1 MTTTTV
7 VRPSYLAAGLG
18 VLAVLMVLAIRSP
31 WSADASA
38 ARASNV
44 AVDCEP
50 AQRALVRQ
58 IVTSGD
64 PQITVQ
70 CVSGPAAQTVAYVD
84 ASGRVYQAPAA
95 LGQGGVPLAG
105 PAVVPAAYNTP
116 PAVYNT
122 PVVTEREVIREVE
135 RPAPVTRTSTSSTAR
150 AGEPKRDWKK
160 TAIVIGGSA
169 GAGAG
174 IGALIGGKKGAAIGA
189 AVGGGAGTLY
199 ELMKKK

>member
-84 ASGRVYQAPAA
+84 DSGRMYQAAP
-95 LGQGGVPLAG
+95 PLAA
-105 PAVVPAAYNTP
+105 PAVV

-122 PVVTEREVIREVE
+122 PVVTERQIVREVA
-135 RPAPVTRTSTSSTAR
+135 RPEPVTRTSTPSTAR
-150 AGEPKRDWKK
+150 TGEPKRDWKK
-160 TAIVIGGSA
+160 TALVIGGSA

-174 IGALIGGKKGAAIGA
+174 LGAIIGGKKGAAIGA

-199 ELMKKK
+199 EVLKKKPN